1 MKISNETKVGALT
14 AIAITLLILGY
25 NFIRGKTLF
34 KTGHYIFA
42 KYTDTK
48 QLMVSNPV
56 YINGFQVGSVFEIEN
71 TDKNLSS
78 ILVTIKL
85 KEYYM
90 IPDNS
95 KAVIRENMLGT
106 PSIEIKLGTSPKGML
121 TGDTIATVSE
131 PGVLG
136 EFANKIEPVADQLKN
151 TLSSL
156 DNVLK
161 NINGVFDP
169 STKNNLQSVIAN
181 LNATTATLVGSSASI
196 EKMLNEQ
203 SGSITQSMNN
213 VNSFTKNLADN
224 NEKLSRTMTNVEKTT
239 EQLSKTDISGS
250 VAQLKLALEKLN
262 TVLAK
267 ADSQDGS
274 LGKLLNDKSLY
285 NNLNNSIHSAN
296 ILLDDLRVHPKRY
309 VQVSVFGK
317 KDKSGPLMAPI
328 SDSSKLIQK

>member
-1 MKISNETKVGALT
+1 
-14 AIAITLLILGY
+14 
-25 NFIRGKTLF
+25 
-34 KTGHYIFA
+34 
-42 KYTDTK
+42 
-48 QLMVSNPV
+48 
-56 YINGFQVGSVFEIEN
+56 
-71 TDKNLSS
+71 
-78 ILVTIKL
+78 L
-85 KEYYM
+85 KDYYM

-95 KAVIRENMLGT
+95 TAIIRESMLGT
-106 PSIEIKLGTSPKGML
+106 PSIEIKLGSSQKGML

-131 PGVLG
+131 PGMIG
-136 EFANKIEPVADQLKN
+136 EVANKLEPVADQLKH

-161 NINGVFDP
+161 NINSVFDP
-169 STKNNLQSVIAN
+169 STKNNLQSVVAN
-181 LNATTATLVGSSASI
+181 LNATTATLVGSAASI
-196 EKMLNEQ
+196 EKLLNQQ

-224 NEKLSRTMTNVEKTT
+224 NEKLSKTITNVEKTT
-239 EQLSKTDISGS
+239 AQLSQADINGS

-262 TVLAK
+262 AVLAK
-267 ADSQDGS
+267 ADSQEGS

-309 VQVSVFGK
+309 VQLSIFGK

-328 SDSSKLIQK
+328 NDTTKLIQK

>member
-42 KYTDTK
+42 KYKDTK
-48 QLMVSNPV
+48 QIMVSNPV

-71 TDKNLSS
+71 TDKSLSS

-85 KEYYM
+85 KTYYT

-95 KAVIRENMLGT
+95 LAVIRENMLGT
-106 PSIEIKLGTSPKGML
+106 PSIEIKLGNSPKGML

-131 PGVLG
+131 PGMFG
-136 EFANKIEPVADQLKN
+136 QFADKLEPVTEQLKN
-151 TLSSL
+151 TLTSL

-161 NINGVFDP
+161 NINSVFDP
-169 STKNNLQSVIAN
+169 TTKNNLQSVVAN
-181 LNATTATLVGSSASI
+181 LNATTATLVGSAASI

-239 EQLSKTDISGS
+239 AQLSQADINGS
-250 VAQLKLALEKLN
+250 VVQLKSALEKLN

-267 ADSQDGS
+267 ADSQDGT

-296 ILLDDLRVHPKRY
+296 TLLDDLRMHPKRY
-309 VQVSVFGK
+309 VQLSVFGK

>member
-48 QLMVSNPV
+48 QIMVSNPV
-56 YINGFQVGSVFEIEN
+56 YINGFQVGAVFDIEN
-71 TDKNLSS
+71 TDKNLSN

-85 KEYYM
+85 KDYYM

-95 KAVIRENMLGT
+95 VAVIRENMLST
-106 PSIEIKLGTSPKGML
+106 PSIEIKLGNSPKGML
-121 TGDTIATVSE
+121 TGDTISTVSL
-131 PGVLG
+131 PGMLG
-136 EFANKIEPVADQLKN
+136 EVTSKLEPVADQLKH
-151 TLSSL
+151 TLQSL
-156 DNVLK
+156 DAVLK

-181 LNATTATLVGSSASI
+181 MNTTTANLVGSSVSI

-203 SGSITQSMNN
+203 SGTITQSMNN
-213 VNSFTKNLADN
+213 VNSFTKNLAAN
-224 NEKLSRTMTNVEKTT
+224 NEKISHTMTNIEKST
-239 EQLSKTDISGS
+239 EQFSQADIKGS
-250 VAQLKLALEKLN
+250 VAQLKLAMEKLN
-262 TVLAK
+262 AIMAK
-267 ADSQDGS
+267 VDSQEGS
-274 LGKLLNDKSLY
+274 LGKLINDKALY

-296 ILLDDLRVHPKRY
+296 ILLDDLRLHPKRY
-309 VQVSVFGK
+309 VQLSVFGK
-317 KDKSGPLMAPI
+317 KDKTGPLTAPI
-328 SDSSKLIQK
+328 SDSSKSIQK

>member
-48 QLMVSNPV
+48 QIMVSNPV
-56 YINGFQVGSVFEIEN
+56 YINGFQVGAVFEIEN
-71 TDKNLSS
+71 TDKNLSN

-85 KEYYM
+85 KDYYM
-90 IPDNS
+90 IPNNS
-95 KAVIRENMLGT
+95 VAVIRENMLST
-106 PSIEIKLGTSPKGML
+106 PSIEIKLGNSAKGML
-121 TGDTIATVSE
+121 TGDTISTVSE
-131 PGVLG
+131 PGLLG
-136 EFANKIEPVADQLKN
+136 GVTSKLEPVADQLKH
-151 TLSSL
+151 TLQSL
-156 DNVLK
+156 DAVLK

-181 LNATTATLVGSSASI
+181 MNTTTTNLMGSSASI

-213 VNSFTKNLADN
+213 VNSFTKNLATN
-224 NEKLSRTMTNVEKTT
+224 NEKLSRTMTNIEKST
-239 EQLSKTDISGS
+239 EQFSQTDIKGS
-250 VAQLKLALEKLN
+250 VAQLKLAMEKINSLL
-262 TVLAK
+262 TKV
-267 ADSQDGS
+267 DSQEGS
-274 LGKLLNDKSLY
+274 LGKLINDKSLY

-309 VQVSVFGK
+309 VQLSVFGK
-317 KDKSGPLMAPI
+317 KDKTGPLTAPI
-328 SDSSKLIQK
+328 SDSSKSIQK

>member
-42 KYTDTK
+42 KYKDTK
-48 QLMVSNPV
+48 QIMVSNPV
-56 YINGFQVGSVFEIEN
+56 YINGYQVGSVFEIEN
-71 TDKNLSS
+71 SDKQLSS

-95 KAVIRENMLGT
+95 TAVIRESMLGT
-106 PSIEIKLGTSPKGML
+106 PNIDIRLGNSPKGMQ
-121 TGDTIATVSE
+121 TGDTIATVAE
-131 PGVLG
+131 PGAIG
-136 EFANKIEPVADQLKN
+136 EIANKLEPVADQLKN
-151 TLSSL
+151 TLASL
-156 DNVLK
+156 DHVLK

-169 STKNNLQSVIAN
+169 NTKNNLQAVIAN

-196 EKMLNEQ
+196 EKMLNQQ

-224 NEKLSRTMTNVEKTT
+224 NETLTKTMQHVEKTT
-239 EQLSKTDISGS
+239 AQLSEADISGS
-250 VAQLKLALEKLN
+250 VTQLKLALEKLN

-296 ILLDDLRVHPKRY
+296 ILLDDFRVHPKRY
-309 VQVSVFGK
+309 VQLSVFGK

-328 SDSSKLIQK
+328 NDSIKLSQK

>member
-1 MKISNETKVGALT
+1 
-14 AIAITLLILGY
+14 
-25 NFIRGKTLF
+25 
-34 KTGHYIFA
+34 
-42 KYTDTK
+42 
-48 QLMVSNPV
+48 MVSNPV
-56 YINGFQVGSVFEIEN
+56 YINGFQVGAVFEIEN
-71 TDKNLSS
+71 TDKALSS

-95 KAVIRENMLGT
+95 KAIIRENMLGT
-106 PSIEIKLGTSPKGML
+106 PSIEINLGNSQKGML
-121 TGDTIATVSE
+121 TGDTIATISQ

-136 EFANKIEPVADQLKN
+136 EFANKLEPVTEQLKN

-156 DNVLK
+156 ENVLK

-169 STKNNLQSVIAN
+169 NTKNNLQSVVAN
-181 LNATTATLVGSSASI
+181 LNTTTATLVSSAVSI
-196 EKMLNEQ
+196 EKMLNQQ

-213 VNSFTKNLADN
+213 VNSFTKNLAEN

-239 EQLSKTDISGS
+239 EQLSKTDINGS
-250 VAQLKLALEKLN
+250 VVQLKSALEKLN

-267 ADSQDGS
+267 ADSQNGS
-274 LGKLLNDKSLY
+274 MGKLLNDPSLY

-309 VQVSVFGK
+309 VQLSVFGK

-328 SDSSKLIQK
+328 SDSTKLIQK